1 MPRTPDHGVVC
12 SVRLS
17 PWLPL
22 GMQMVHTDASIH
34 FPTHRVPL
42 NGLEMHSPAHWSRLS
57 IHTLRLGKPSLWFL
71 WTQKRLGMDLLPGL
85 CEFNL
90 TSSAMSCQLSEQNHI
105 NADTP

>member
-22 GMQMVHTDASIH
+22 GMQMVHTDASIR

-57 IHTLRLGKPSLWFL
+57 IHTLRLGKHTENVASARLVTCKASGLW
-71 WTQKRLGMDLLPGL
+71 
-85 CEFNL
+85 
-90 TSSAMSCQLSEQNHI
+90 
-105 NADTP
+105 